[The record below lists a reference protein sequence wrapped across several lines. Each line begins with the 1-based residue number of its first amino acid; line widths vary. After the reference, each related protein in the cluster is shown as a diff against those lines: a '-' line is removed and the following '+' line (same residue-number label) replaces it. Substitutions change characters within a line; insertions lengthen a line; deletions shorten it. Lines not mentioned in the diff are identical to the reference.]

1 LKYFKKLPLFGL
13 LVLANKAINF
23 YKLKI
28 PLSDLQKQI
37 EKNFPIQK
45 KKYFFLMTLM
55 DPLVKLDAK
64 KNRVGIIFT
73 TYINTSGGVIAS
85 WRSLIDGHLHYDR
98 ETGAF
103 YLSELK
109 IHSNE
114 KGEIADT
121 PAASVLYFVERM
133 LNVFFS
139 DVPIYQ
145 LSDDNLKHILA
156 RLLLKTISV
165 QEDKLVITFNLY

>member
-1 LKYFKKLPLFGL
+1 L
-13 LVLANKAINF
+13 LVLANKAVNF

-28 PLSDLQKQI
+28 PLSDLQKQV

-45 KKYFFLMTLM
+45 KKYFLLITLM

-64 KNRVGIIFT
+64 RNRVGIIFT
-73 TYINTSGGVIAS
+73 THLNTPGGAIAS
-85 WRSLIDGHLHYDR
+85 WRSLIDGYIHYDR

-103 YLSELK
+103 YLSQLK

-114 KGEIADT
+114 KGESVDT
-121 PAASVLYFVERM
+121 PTVSVLYFVESM
-133 LNVFFS
+133 INLFFS
-139 DVPIYQ
+139 DVPIYK
-145 LSDDNLKHILA
+145 LSDDNLKHILT

-165 QEDKLVITFNLY
+165 QENKLVITFNLY